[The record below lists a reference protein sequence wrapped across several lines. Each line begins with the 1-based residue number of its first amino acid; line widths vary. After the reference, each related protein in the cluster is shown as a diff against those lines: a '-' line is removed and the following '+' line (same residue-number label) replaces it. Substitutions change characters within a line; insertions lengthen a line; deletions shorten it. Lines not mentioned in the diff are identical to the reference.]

1 MERMHYS
8 GTVEFLLFGGWAA
21 GSLVLAWFVRRP
33 FYVYFGSV
41 ALSAPMIG
49 YSMVGYGLLP
59 MGGIVHSFCAG
70 FFVLPFYALFQRF
83 RTRKKE
89 SR

>member
-1 MERMHYS
+1 MEYS
-8 GTVEFLLFGGWAA
+8 GAIEFLLFVVWAV
-21 GSLVLAWFVRRP
+21 GSLLLAWFVRRL

-59 MGGIVHSFCAG
+59 MGGIIHGFCAG
-70 FFVLPFYALFQRF
+70 IFVLPFYFLFQRF
-83 RTRKKE
+83 RTRKTE
-89 SR
+89 TR